1 MTGLDVSADTINALG
16 NLGIAALMVLAM
28 AAVAVMYLR
37 DRQRSSSGNPSSPN
51 GVRSV
56 VEAQTIHELI
66 TAFNRREEVR
76 EGFIAQMMESQASI
90 AKSLKGITRDLRA
103 LRRDSHAEALKKT

>member
-1 MTGLDVSADTINALG
+1 MTGLDVSADTIRAIG
-16 NLGIAALMVLAM
+16 DLGIGAIIVLA
-28 AAVAVMYLR
+28 AAAIGVMYLR
-37 DRQRSSSGNPSSPN
+37 DRQRSNPSSPN
-51 GVRSV
+51 GVRAV

-76 EGFIAQMMESQASI
+76 EGFISQMMESQTSI

-103 LRRDSHAEALKKT
+103 LRRDAQVKR